1 MQLGNVQ
8 VNFLQSLVLAI
19 EDCQIDPWPLFA
31 EFGLDDLLH
40 SHPERRI
47 SIPRYMRLG
56 HKAIELTQ
64 REDIGLLMGTN
75 TQAHHFGL
83 LGFCAQ
89 SAETLGQ
96 ALGTLIEFE
105 KLFSQN
111 SRGHSQIIKTESH
124 TGFQFYSISPYNSYN
139 LFVVDAF
146 FAGWINLLKIFVGE
160 QKLNLSGARVE
171 IEFDTPSYAPS
182 YEFWGLPVLFSQ
194 DKNILWL
201 PNSLCQQ
208 KNPLANPIS
217 YQQIRQICHQQLNK
231 LKQGQNIS
239 QQVAELIAMKLTGQ
253 TPSLKDIAS
262 DLHME
267 SWTLKRRLQDEGN
280 LFKNLLDDTR
290 NALATRY
297 IRDTALSLG
306 EISYLMGFS
315 APVAFQRAFKR
326 WHGIAPGLYRQQAKL
341 RH

>member
-1 MQLGNVQ
+1 MQLGDVQ

-19 EDCQIDPWPLFA
+19 EDCQIDPWPLFT
-31 EFGLDDLLH
+31 EFGLEDLLD

-56 HKAIELTQ
+56 YKAIQLTQ
-64 REDIGLLMGTN
+64 REDIGLLMGEK

-89 SAETLGQ
+89 SAKNLEQ
-96 ALGTLIEFE
+96 ALTVFIEFE

-111 SRGHSQIIKTESH
+111 SRGHSQILKTESH
-124 TGFQFYSISPYNSYN
+124 TGFQFYSISPYNPYN

-146 FAGWINLLKIFVGE
+146 FAGWLNLLKTFVGE
-160 QKLNLSGARVE
+160 SLNLSGARAE
-171 IEFDTPSYAPS
+171 IEFDAPNYAAS
-182 YEFWGLPVLFSQ
+182 YESWNIPVNFSQ
-194 DKNILWL
+194 ENNVLWL
-201 PNSLCQQ
+201 PHSLCQQ

-217 YQQIRQICHQQLNK
+217 YQQIRQICQQQLNK

-253 TPSLKDIAS
+253 TPNLKDIAS

-280 LFKNLLDDTR
+280 SFKNLLDDTR
-290 NALATRY
+290 KALATRY

-326 WHGIAPGLYRQQAKL
+326 WHGIAPGLYRQQKKL
-341 RH
+341 EN